1 MYQQI
6 IDPTEYLFQ
15 GNSVQNTSAQE
26 FITKG
31 YLIVKNVFDAEECL
45 AWKNELLLLIEEG
58 KKALEQHKSKNEN
71 RPMDREILADLPHDV
86 HRGMFQ
92 DIAHRKELF
101 MSIAKDKRI
110 TNVVKPILGNDIS
123 LYRSLSVFKDAT

>member
-58 KKALEQHKSKNEN
+58 KKALERHKSKNED
-71 RPMDREILADLPHDV
+71 RPMDREILADLPRVV
-86 HRGMFQ
+86 HKACSK
-92 DIAHRKELF
+92 I
-101 MSIAKDKRI
+101 
-110 TNVVKPILGNDIS
+110 
-123 LYRSLSVFKDAT
+123 